1 MTNLHFILGTEP
13 PAPLLSAL
21 RGFVET
27 FPERTLSFSSWED
40 WKNQPPSENTRTR
53 ALVIFAITSKND
65 FLALAPYLSSQLRNT
80 SEDKP
85 KFLALNGLSHP
96 SVQPLLRSQ
105 GCEEIFP
112 LDVES
117 RTLARRI
124 RVIFDQMDAET
135 PREKTRAESSV
146 FEIEALSSHWPD
158 WWLIDR
164 TTQVK
169 SVLGKWLIEAQGPS
183 TSEGE
188 WRLVSPNPLPSGDEI
203 WEWQPRTDHTHFKH
217 FKYRF
222 RFFGQR
228 PEFQWKNLRWHF
240 VGKDIALKIF
250 DQEKPVEYRLAVA
263 SGSLTLRSNSDQA
276 RALISEMEKSYAY
289 GEIATPARST
299 YVTPEPAIRNEFK
312 RCAENLRPVGVT
324 AFMDAIP
331 IEILSQER
339 EWLICSGSK
348 EAFSQL
354 KETQNSTVRIDART
368 IAPVLERLI
377 ELRGEIHRVDGRN
390 TDRARAVI
398 KLDEVA
404 RSEIARLWDSLEAR
418 EKELH
423 DFFTKTQGLD

>member
-1 MTNLHFILGTEP
+1 MTNLHFILGAEP
-13 PAPLLSAL
+13 PAALLSAL

-27 FPERTLSFSSWED
+27 FPERTLSFASWDD
-40 WKNQPPSENTRTR
+40 WKNRPPSENTRTKT
-53 ALVIFAITSKND
+53 LVIFSITTKNE
-65 FLALAPYLSSQLRNT
+65 FLALAPYLTAQLRNT
-80 SEDKP
+80 SDSKP
-85 KFLALNGLSHP
+85 RFLTLNGLTHP
-96 SVQPLLRSQ
+96 SVPPILRSQ
-105 GCEEIFP
+105 GCEEI
-112 LDVES
+112 LAIDVDP

-124 RVIFDQMDAET
+124 RALFDQMDAEI
-135 PREKTRAESSV
+135 PREKTRYDSQI

-188 WRLVSPNPLPSGDEI
+188 WRLISAHPLPSGDEV
-203 WEWQPRTDHTHFKH
+203 WEWQPRTEHTHFKH

-240 VGKDIALKIF
+240 VGKDIALKLY
-250 DQEKPVEYRLAVA
+250 DQEKPIEYRLAVA
-263 SGSLTLRSNSDQA
+263 SGSLTLRANSEQA
-276 RALISEMEKSYAY
+276 RALIPEMEKSYAY
-289 GEIATPARST
+289 GEISTPARLPT
-299 YVTPEPAIRNEFK
+299 TTAEPATRNEFK

-339 EWLICSGSK
+339 EWLICSGAK
-348 EAFSQL
+348 DAFSQL
-354 KETQNSTVRIDART
+354 KESQNSVVRIDART
-368 IAPVLERLI
+368 ISPVLERLL

-390 TDRARAVI
+390 SDRVRAVI
-398 KLDEVA
+398 RLDETA
-404 RSEIARLWDSLEAR
+404 RSEIARLWDSLEER

-423 DFFTKTQGLD
+423 AFFTRTQGLD